1 MYIVLCILLT
11 INNLL
16 PKQKQVEKHVLRNT
30 QLTELLHITNEKPIT
45 VRDENLN
52 IDLHK
57 GSSTTSSMLS
67 SRTPSFVGPSTALN
81 FVHEAGLPKHITGVE
96 ASAIFRAIK
105 LNTTTNLNG
114 NGAAQK
120 KPVVWQPPIHAC
132 KAMSTHFSN
141 RQLPDDDEEKVVRI
155 ILRAQ
160 PNFQNKPGHANVKV
174 AVDYDRGVKIHF
186 GKCVVFL
193 KDSQD
198 DYFVVLQWYNQEGR
212 EPFDSVSGLVQL
224 VLRPPNVTTSYSVMP
239 IASIINGALITTS
252 ENKLWVLMSPRE
264 SKAYEQTNS

>member
-1 MYIVLCILLT
+1 MGQSTDL
-11 INNLL
+11 NL
-16 PKQKQVEKHVLRNT
+16 
-30 QLTELLHITNEKPIT
+30 
-45 VRDENLN
+45 
-52 IDLHK
+52 
-57 GSSTTSSMLS
+57 
-67 SRTPSFVGPSTALN
+67 
-81 FVHEAGLPKHITGVE
+81 VHEAGLPKHITGVE
-96 ASAIFRAIK
+96 AAAIFRAIK
-105 LNTTTNLNG
+105 LNTTTNING

-132 KAMSTHFSN
+132 KAMITHFNN
-141 RQLPDDDEEKVVRI
+141 RQLPDDDEERVVRI
-155 ILRAQ
+155 MLRAQ
-160 PNFQNKPGHANVKV
+160 PFFQGHANVKV
-174 AVDYDRGVKIHF
+174 AVEYDRGVKIHF

-198 DYFVVLQWYNQEGR
+198 EYFVVLQWYNQEGR

-239 IASIINGALITTS
+239 IASIINGALITRS

>member
-1 MYIVLCILLT
+1 M
-11 INNLL
+11 
-16 PKQKQVEKHVLRNT
+16 
-30 QLTELLHITNEKPIT
+30 
-45 VRDENLN
+45 RDENLHFN
-52 IDLHK
+52 QQ
-57 GSSTTSSMLS
+57 GSSTASSLSS
-67 SRTPSFVGPSTALN
+67 SRTPSFVGRSTALDL
-81 FVHEAGLPKHITGVE
+81 VHEAGLPNHIPGVE
-96 ASAIFRAIK
+96 AAAIFRAIR
-105 LNTTTNLNG
+105 LNTTTNING

-132 KAMSTHFSN
+132 KAMSNHFTN
-141 RQLPDDDEEKVVRI
+141 RQLPDTDEERVVRI

-160 PNFQNKPGHANVKV
+160 PFFQNKPAHANVKV
-174 AVDYDRGVKIHF
+174 AVEYDRGVKIHF

-198 DYFVVLQWYNQEGR
+198 EYFVVLQWYNQEGR
-212 EPFDSVSGLVQL
+212 EPFDPVSGLVQL

-239 IASIINGALITTS
+239 IASIINGALITRS